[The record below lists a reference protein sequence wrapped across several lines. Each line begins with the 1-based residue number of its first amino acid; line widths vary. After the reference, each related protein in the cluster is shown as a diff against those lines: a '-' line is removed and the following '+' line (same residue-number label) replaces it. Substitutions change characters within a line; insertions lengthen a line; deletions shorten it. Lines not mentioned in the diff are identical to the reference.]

1 MENNNLYCIECY
13 DTAKPS
19 CSMHLNEQ
27 ASDDLFIKRLM
38 IAVSLFTYLCFG
50 LYWFYPETL
59 NMLFWPFHYGW
70 LAH

>member
-1 MENNNLYCIECY
+1 M
-13 DTAKPS
+13 S
-19 CSMHLNEQ
+19 EQ
-27 ASDDLFIKRLM
+27 QSYDLFVKRLM
-38 IAVSLFTYLCFG
+38 VAVSLYIYLCVG